1 MDRMTR
7 KRVWSPADG
16 PQTAPQQLHSA
27 RFEYFDDGEAENELA
42 GLWTPSEGPVHTE
55 YAGPRGRPGPTE

>member
-16 PQTAPQQLHSA
+16 PQPAPQQRPAA
-27 RFEYFDDGEAENELA
+27 RFEYFDDGEAESELG
-42 GLWTPSEGPVHTE
+42 GLATPSEGPVHSE
-55 YAGPRGRPGPTE
+55 YAGPRRAGGPGR

>member
-1 MDRMTR
+1 MTR

-16 PQTAPQQLHSA
+16 PQAAPQQQHSA

-42 GLWTPSEGPVHTE
+42 GLWTPSEGPVHSE
-55 YAGPRGRPGPTE
+55 FAGPRRRTGRPE